1 MEVSVAGSKEVINT
15 LYLAEA
21 TRIIAIYHEMRKNAK
36 KAAAQPIQ
44 VQTAP
49 AQPDAL
55 EQLQKLAQLKDAGII
70 SEEEFA
76 AKKADLLSKI

>member
-1 MEVSVAGSKEVINT
+1 
-15 LYLAEA
+15 
-21 TRIIAIYHEMRKNAK
+21 MRKNAK
-36 KAAAQPIQ
+36 KAATQPNQ
-44 VQTAP
+44 VQAAP

>member
-1 MEVSVAGSKEVINT
+1 M
-15 LYLAEA
+15 L
-21 TRIIAIYHEMRKNAK
+21 RKP
-36 KAAAQPIQ
+36 QHSLFRFRQ
-44 VQTAP
+44 LR

>member
-1 MEVSVAGSKEVINT
+1 
-15 LYLAEA
+15 
-21 TRIIAIYHEMRKNAK
+21 MRKNAK

-44 VQTAP
+44 VQAAP

>member
-1 MEVSVAGSKEVINT
+1 M
-15 LYLAEA
+15 L
-21 TRIIAIYHEMRKNAK
+21 RKP
-36 KAAAQPIQ
+36 QHSLFRFR
-44 VQTAP
+44 
-49 AQPDAL
+49 QPDAL

>member
-1 MEVSVAGSKEVINT
+1 MVSWLSSEIPLSLILNYAKNQKP
-15 LYLAEA
+15 
-21 TRIIAIYHEMRKNAK
+21 YHEMRKNAK

-44 VQTAP
+44 VQAAP